1 MGDRTMATTETS
13 TITLTQDTN
22 AIHYHGR
29 TGQVLAEVVLAKG
42 TTLRHRHVGDSYPDL
57 GGLARGM
64 TLLVDTADGQLYGI
78 DSADP
83 DLHRDDWCPLCG
95 TRHGPDEG
103 TPGYSCSR

>member
-29 TGQVLAEVVLAKG
+29 TGQVLAEVV
-42 TTLRHRHVGDSYPDL
+42 
-57 GGLARGM
+57 LARGM